1 MGSPTASHD
10 APHRIMGSLYVVGTP
25 IGNLEDIS
33 LRALRVLRS
42 VALIAAEDTRKTAR
56 LLSHYDI
63 HTPLTSYFE
72 HNKLGKLEAIL
83 GQLAQDNDVAL
94 VSEAG
99 MPGLSDPGYE
109 LVRAV
114 LAAGWPVVPLPGACA
129 AITALVV
136 SGLPTDSFLFLGF
149 LPRRPAARR
158 RALEQVRQASCT
170 LLVYEAPHRLL
181 ACLAD
186 MEEILGERPVAVAR
200 ELTKLHEEFFRG
212 TLGQARQ
219 HFAAGVRGE
228 ITLVIGGSSG
238 EPGGWDEVRVRGRL
252 QDLLGQGLGH
262 KQAAQQ
268 VAAESGWPR
277 REVYR
282 LGRDPKGLGDL

>member
-1 MGSPTASHD
+1 M
-10 APHRIMGSLYVVGTP
+10 MGSLYIVGTP
-25 IGNLEDIS
+25 IGNLEDIT
-33 LRALRVLRS
+33 LRALRILRS
-42 VALIAAEDTRKTAR
+42 VALIAAEDTRKTTR
-56 LLSHYDI
+56 LLNRYNI

-72 HNKLGKLEAIL
+72 HNKLGKLETIL
-83 GQLAQDNDVAL
+83 GQLAQGNDVAL

-114 LAAGWPVVPLPGACA
+114 LAAGWPVIPLPGACA

-158 RALEQVRQASCT
+158 RALEQVRLQSRT
-170 LLVYEAPHRLL
+170 LVIYEAPHRLA

-186 MEEILGERPVAVAR
+186 MEEILGERPIAVAR
-200 ELTKLHEEFFRG
+200 ELTKLHEELFRG
-212 TLGQARQ
+212 TLSQARQ
-219 HFAAGVRGE
+219 HFASGARGE
-228 ITLVIGGSSG
+228 ITLVVGGASG
-238 EPGGWDEVRVRGRL
+238 EPGRWDEAHTRSRL
-252 QDLLGQGLGH
+252 QDLLSQGLGRR
-262 KQAAQQ
+262 QAAQQ
-268 VAAESGWPR
+268 VAAESGWPS

-282 LGRDPKGLGDL
+282 LNQDPKDPVLRA